1 MFAELVSRVLRNCH
15 PEFHHPSLGATDLG
29 ACLPNAPVLVRSDFA
44 LRKHL
49 FRAAVGST
57 VSIVPDT
64 FKFREMRG
72 AVGGP
77 RQPIKPYVSV
87 AQMSV
92 LPIESWMS
100 RASSGQMP
108 MSALGK
114 KLPTCGAKLNK
125 NRDVCLS
132 RDRAAGAGWKAV
144 GL

>member
-1 MFAELVSRVLRNCH
+1 MFSEIVILSFTIHLWELQISEHASRMHLSSS
-15 PEFHHPSLGATDLG
+15 EATLLYANTFSELQWDQ
-29 ACLPNAPVLVRSDFA
+29 R
-44 LRKHL
+44 
-49 FRAAVGST
+49 
-57 VSIVPDT
+57 SIVPDT

>member
-77 RQPIKPYVSV
+77 KQPIKPYVSV

-92 LPIESWMS
+92 FSDRVLDVTCLIWSDANVS
-100 RASSGQMP
+100 TRQKASNMRG
-108 MSALGK
+108 
-114 KLPTCGAKLNK
+114 
-125 NRDVCLS
+125 
-132 RDRAAGAGWKAV
+132 
-144 GL
+144 